1 MTDKLLKASHY
12 GDRENKAVFSVLIE
26 LAQILGTQ
34 KEQFVLVGGSVPSLL
49 FENAIPEHVGTLD
62 IDLNLNPDG
71 NLLRINR

>member
-1 MTDKLLKASHY
+1 MTTDKLLKASHY

-49 FENAIPEHVGTLD
+49 FENAILEHVGTLD
-62 IDLNLNPDG
+62 IDLNLNPEA
-71 NLLRINR
+71 LA